1 MIEGVLKHGGH
12 GGHSDIVPFSVTPE
26 EKQKLDGIADKILDV
41 AFSAHRQYG
50 SGLLESAYEAIVKHD
65 LERHHGFRVE
75 RQKTLPIVHDGLFIE
90 AGYRIDLLIED
101 SVIVELKSCEKILP
115 IHEAQL
121 LTYLKFSDKKLGFIL
136 NFKNR
141 MFKDGIRRLMR

>member
-1 MIEGVLKHGGH
+1 MIAEVLKHGDH
-12 GGHSDIVPFSVTPE
+12 GGHGDIVPFSVTLE
-26 EKQKLDGIADKILDV
+26 EKHRLDGIADKILDV
-41 AFSAHRQYG
+41 AFNAHRQYG
-50 SGLLESAYEAIVKHD
+50 PGLLESA
-65 LERHHGFRVE
+65 
-75 RQKTLPIVHDGLFIE
+75 
-90 AGYRIDLLIED
+90 LLIED
-101 SVIVELKSCEKILP
+101 SVIVELKSCDKILP